1 MLVFQLIN
9 RIQAEEWLLY
19 VIAGYCQSKGYS
31 LLTADMIQ
39 NRFFPCMIF
48 LYYTEEREGI
58 LGAKDVTE
66 KNLEDYND
74 VFADIFNVLVFK
86 GERCILPGAL
96 TNVSVHSQYKADDG
110 VLHEEERDVVKYW
123 TGRNVRVAIC
133 GIENQTK
140 PEKRMPLRIMGYE
153 GASYRSQLK
162 KKHVAPVVTIVLYF
176 GEKHWNYKKSLKEF
190 LNIPEGLE
198 EYVNDC
204 RIHVYEVSWL
214 TEEQLS
220 MFTSDFGIVERYF
233 VEKRKNPDYIP
244 DDRRTIRHVD
254 EVLKLLSVMTGDDR
268 YVKIKRTNGR
278 RPRNMCDVAERLERR
293 GIKRGKIIGAI
304 EVLRDLM
311 YSDEDIL
318 KSLMKKFALT
328 EEEARMNIAR
338 YGKTKGK

>member
-1 MLVFQLIN
+1 MM
-9 RIQAEEWLLY
+9 Y
-19 VIAGYCQSKGYS
+19 VPAGYGLTKGYS
-31 LLTADMIQ
+31 LLTADMLQ

-48 LYYTEEREGI
+48 LYYTEEREVI
-58 LGAKDVTE
+58 LEAKDVTE

-86 GERCILPGAL
+86 GECCILPGAL
-96 TNVSVHSQYKADDG
+96 TNVSVHSQYKDDDG

-176 GEKHWNYKKSLKEF
+176 G
-190 LNIPEGLE
+190 
-198 EYVNDC
+198 
-204 RIHVYEVSWL
+204 
-214 TEEQLS
+214 
-220 MFTSDFGIVERYF
+220 IVARYF

-278 RPRNMCDVAERLERR
+278 RPRNMCDVAERLEQRGIQR